1 MEVTVLQLNYC
12 VQHYTQVLHTLRKV
26 TASINSRVDGFCTLC
41 DRGTHIMQKDRIMRK
56 RKTNNRIKRKLHFV
70 FMQMP
75 INKKDESTSAISV
88 LKLESISVVSKSSSI
103 SPSSCNNITTICLAE
118 QSSECTEQVYGVTL
132 EIGTHFNHA
141 FRKSPLRDYRFTK
154 IRYLNKAVRL
164 ALIAKT
170 GLVEENQYGEF

>member
-1 MEVTVLQLNYC
+1 
-12 VQHYTQVLHTLRKV
+12 
-26 TASINSRVDGFCTLC
+26 
-41 DRGTHIMQKDRIMRK
+41 MRK
-56 RKTNNRIKRKLHFV
+56 PKTNNRRKRKLHFV
-70 FMQMP
+70 FLQMP
-75 INKKDESTSAISV
+75 INKKDESTFAISV

-118 QSSECTEQVYGVTL
+118 QSSECTEQVCGVTL

-164 ALIAKT
+164 ALIARTRQKT
-170 GLVEENQYGEF
+170 NTGNFKAGRQARVTPCTGWPTGTWRFVNGTQY